1 MGLVAV
7 AETADLINEKQAALS
22 ETDKEFVVQF
32 AFSTGDKELTNKL
45 IDELIEDGADKGAVL
60 QKYSTMT
67 GFQPDWIRRIENLLV
82 ALEMYRIQEEKAIQ
96 TLSELL
102 TAYGADLTVDEIME
116 MPTDKVREH
125 FEKGGRVSG
134 NAYAR

>member
-7 AETADLINEKQAALS
+7 AETAELISAKQVTLS
-22 ETDKEFVVQF
+22 ETDKEIMVQF
-32 AFSTGDKELTNKL
+32 AFATGDKELTNKL
-45 IDELIEDGADKGAVL
+45 IDELACEGADKGADKGAVL
-60 QKYSTMT
+60 LKYSTMT

-102 TAYGADLTVDEIME
+102 TAYGADLTVEEIKE

-125 FEKGGRVSG
+125 FEKKETMMR
-134 NAYAR
+134 

>member
-7 AETADLINEKQAALS
+7 AETAELISAKQVTLS
-22 ETDKEFVVQF
+22 ETDKEFMVQF
-32 AFSTGDKELTNKL
+32 AFATGDKELTNKL
-45 IDELIEDGADKGAVL
+45 IDELACEGADKGADKGAL
-60 QKYSTMT
+60 LLKYSTMT

-102 TAYGADLTVDEIME
+102 TAYGADLTVEEIKE

-125 FEKGGRVSG
+125 FEKKETMMR
-134 NAYAR
+134 

>member
-7 AETADLINEKQAALS
+7 AETAELISAKQVTLS
-22 ETDKEFVVQF
+22 ETDKEFMVQF
-32 AFSTGDKELTNKL
+32 AFATGDKELTNKL
-45 IDELIEDGADKGAVL
+45 IDELACEGADKGADKGAVL
-60 QKYSTMT
+60 LKYSTMT

-102 TAYGADLTVDEIME
+102 TAYGADLTVEEIKE

-125 FEKGGRVSG
+125 FEKKKTMMR
-134 NAYAR
+134 

>member
-7 AETADLINEKQAALS
+7 AQAADLINAKQVTLS

-32 AFSTGDKELTNKL
+32 AFATGDRELTNKL
-45 IDELIEDGADKGAVL
+45 IDELVCEGADKGAVL
-60 QKYSTMT
+60 LKYSTMT

-102 TAYGADLTVDEIME
+102 DACGISLSEME
-116 MPTDKVREH
+116 LRTMGIEEVQQMVKKR
-125 FEKGGRVSG
+125 
-134 NAYAR
+134 

>member
-7 AETADLINEKQAALS
+7 AETADLINKKQAVLS

-32 AFSTGDKELTNKL
+32 AFSTGDKELVGKL
-45 IDELIEDGADKGAVL
+45 IDELIEDGTDKGAVL

-125 FEKGGRVSG
+125 FEKKDTLMR
-134 NAYAR
+134 

>member
-7 AETADLINEKQAALS
+7 AETAELISAKQVTLS
-22 ETDKEFVVQF
+22 ETDKEFMVQF
-32 AFSTGDKELTNKL
+32 AFATGDKELTNKL
-45 IDELIEDGADKGAVL
+45 IDELACEGADKGADNGAVL
-60 QKYSTMT
+60 LKYSTMT

-102 TAYGADLTVDEIME
+102 TAYGADLTVEEIKE

-125 FEKGGRVSG
+125 FEKKETMMR
-134 NAYAR
+134 

>member
-1 MGLVAV
+1 MHGFGCSSGNSGAN
-7 AETADLINEKQAALS
+7 AKQVTLS
-22 ETDKEFVVQF
+22 ETDKEFMVQF
-32 AFSTGDKELTNKL
+32 AFATGDKELTNKL
-45 IDELIEDGADKGAVL
+45 IDELACEGADKGADKGAVL
-60 QKYSTMT
+60 LKYSTMT

-102 TAYGADLTVDEIME
+102 TAYGADLTVEEIKE

-125 FEKGGRVSG
+125 FEKKETMMR
-134 NAYAR
+134 

>member
-7 AETADLINEKQAALS
+7 AETAELISAKQVTLS

-32 AFSTGDKELTNKL
+32 AFATGDKELSNKL
-45 IDELIEDGADKGAVL
+45 IDELACEGADKGADKGAVL
-60 QKYSTMT
+60 LKYSTMT
-67 GFQPDWIRRIENLLV
+67 GFQPDWIRRIEYLLV
-82 ALEMYRIQEEKAIQ
+82 AFEMYLIQEEKAIQ

-102 TAYGADLTVDEIME
+102 TAYGADLTVEEIKE

-125 FEKGGRVSG
+125 FEKKETMMR
-134 NAYAR
+134 

>member
-7 AETADLINEKQAALS
+7 AETAELISAKQVTLS

-32 AFSTGDKELTNKL
+32 AFSTGDMELTNKL
-45 IDELIEDGADKGAVL
+45 IDELMEDGVDKGAVL

-67 GFQPDWIRRIENLLV
+67 GFQPDWIKRIENLLV
-82 ALEMYRIQEEKAIQ
+82 ALEMYRIQEEKAIY

-102 TAYGADLTVDEIME
+102 VVCGISLSEEKLRSMGTEAVQQMVKKE
-116 MPTDKVREH
+116 VRL
-125 FEKGGRVSG
+125 
-134 NAYAR
+134 

>member
-7 AETADLINEKQAALS
+7 AETAELISAKQVTLS

-32 AFSTGDKELTNKL
+32 AFATGDKELTNKL
-45 IDELIEDGADKGAVL
+45 IDELACEGADKGAVL
-60 QKYSTMT
+60 LKYSTMT

-102 TAYGADLTVDEIME
+102 TAYGADLTMEEIKE

-125 FEKGGRVSG
+125 FEKKETMMR
-134 NAYAR
+134 

>member
-7 AETADLINEKQAALS
+7 AETAELISAKQVKLS

-32 AFSTGDKELTNKL
+32 AFSTGDMELTNKL
-45 IDELIEDGADKGAVL
+45 IDELMEDGVDKGAVL

-67 GFQPDWIRRIENLLV
+67 GFQPDWIKRIENLLV
-82 ALEMYRIQEEKAIQ
+82 ALEMYRIQEEKAIY

-102 TAYGADLTVDEIME
+102 VVCGISLSEEKLRSMGTEAVQQMVKKE
-116 MPTDKVREH
+116 VRL
-125 FEKGGRVSG
+125 
-134 NAYAR
+134 

>member
-7 AETADLINEKQAALS
+7 AETAELISAKQVTLS
-22 ETDKEFVVQF
+22 ETDKEFMVQF
-32 AFSTGDKELTNKL
+32 AFATGDKELTNKL
-45 IDELIEDGADKGAVL
+45 IDELACEGADKGADKGVVL
-60 QKYSTMT
+60 LKYSTMT

-102 TAYGADLTVDEIME
+102 TAYGADLTVEEIKE

-125 FEKGGRVSG
+125 FEKKETMMR
-134 NAYAR
+134 

>member
-7 AETADLINEKQAALS
+7 AQAADLINEKQVTLS

-32 AFSTGDKELTNKL
+32 AFATSDKELTNKL
-45 IDELIEDGADKGAVL
+45 IDELACEGAVL
-60 QKYSTMT
+60 RKYSTMK

-82 ALEMYRIQEEKAIQ
+82 ALEMYRMQEEKAIQ

-102 TAYGADLTVDEIME
+102 TAYGVDLTVDEIKE
-116 MPTDKVREH
+116 MPSDKVREH
-125 FEKGGRVSG
+125 LEQKDTLIR
-134 NAYAR
+134 

>member
-7 AETADLINEKQAALS
+7 AETAELISAKQVTLS

-32 AFSTGDKELTNKL
+32 AFATGDKELTNKL
-45 IDELIEDGADKGAVL
+45 IDELACEGADKGAVL
-60 QKYSTMT
+60 LKYSTMT

-96 TLSELL
+96 TLLELL
-102 TAYGADLTVDEIME
+102 VACGISLSEEELRSMGTEAVQQMV
-116 MPTDKVREH
+116 KKR
-125 FEKGGRVSG
+125 
-134 NAYAR
+134 

>member
-7 AETADLINEKQAALS
+7 AQAADLINEKQVSLS

-32 AFSTGDKELTNKL
+32 AFATGDKELTNKL
-45 IDELIEDGADKGAVL
+45 IDELACEGVDKGAVL
-60 QKYSTMT
+60 RKYSTMK

-82 ALEMYRIQEEKAIQ
+82 ALEMYRMQEEKAIQ

-102 TAYGADLTVDEIME
+102 TAYGVDLTVDEIKE
-116 MPTDKVREH
+116 MPMDKVREH
-125 FEKGGRVSG
+125 FEKKETMMR
-134 NAYAR
+134 

>member
-7 AETADLINEKQAALS
+7 AETADLLNSRQAVLS

-45 IDELIEDGADKGAVL
+45 IDELVTESADKGAVL

-96 TLSELL
+96 TLSEILA
-102 TAYGADLTVDEIME
+102 AYGADLTVEE
-116 MPTDKVREH
+116 LKELRADKVREH
-125 FEKGGRVSG
+125 LEKKEALLR
-134 NAYAR
+134 

>member
-7 AETADLINEKQAALS
+7 AETAELISAKQVTLS
-22 ETDKEFVVQF
+22 ETDKEFMVQF
-32 AFSTGDKELTNKL
+32 AFATGDKELTNKL
-45 IDELIEDGADKGAVL
+45 IDELACEGADKGADKGAVL
-60 QKYSTMT
+60 LKYSTMT

-82 ALEMYRIQEEKAIQ
+82 ALEMYRIQEETAIQ

-102 TAYGADLTVDEIME
+102 TAYGADLTVEEIKE

-125 FEKGGRVSG
+125 FEKKETMMR
-134 NAYAR
+134 

>member
-7 AETADLINEKQAALS
+7 AETADLLNSRQAVLS

-45 IDELIEDGADKGAVL
+45 IDELVTEGADKGAVL

-96 TLSELL
+96 TLSEILA
-102 TAYGADLTVDEIME
+102 AYGADLTVEE
-116 MPTDKVREH
+116 LKELRADKVREH
-125 FEKGGRVSG
+125 LEKKEALLR
-134 NAYAR
+134 

>member
-82 ALEMYRIQEEKAIQ
+82 ALEMYRIQEERAIQ

-102 TAYGADLTVDEIME
+102 TVYGADLTVDEIME

-125 FEKGGRVSG
+125 FEKKETMMR
-134 NAYAR
+134 

>member
-7 AETADLINEKQAALS
+7 AETAEIISAKQVTLS

-32 AFSTGDKELTNKL
+32 AFATGDKELTNKL
-45 IDELIEDGADKGAVL
+45 IDELACEGADKGAVL
-60 QKYSTMT
+60 LKYSTMT

-96 TLSELL
+96 TLLELL
-102 TAYGADLTVDEIME
+102 VACGISLSEEELRSMGTEAVQQMV
-116 MPTDKVREH
+116 KKR
-125 FEKGGRVSG
+125 
-134 NAYAR
+134 

>member
-7 AETADLINEKQAALS
+7 AETAELISAKQVTLS
-22 ETDKEFVVQF
+22 ETDKEFMVQF
-32 AFSTGDKELTNKL
+32 AFATGDKELTNKL
-45 IDELIEDGADKGAVL
+45 IDELACEGADKGADKGAVL
-60 QKYSTMT
+60 LKYSTMT

-102 TAYGADLTVDEIME
+102 TAYGADLMVEEIKE

-125 FEKGGRVSG
+125 FEKKETMMR
-134 NAYAR
+134 

>member
-7 AETADLINEKQAALS
+7 AQAADLINEKQVTLS

-32 AFSTGDKELTNKL
+32 AFATGDKELTNKL
-45 IDELIEDGADKGAVL
+45 IDELSCEDADKGAVL
-60 QKYSTMT
+60 MKYSTMK

-82 ALEMYRIQEEKAIQ
+82 ALEMYRMQEEKAIQ

-102 TAYGADLTVDEIME
+102 TAYGVDLTVDEIKE
-116 MPTDKVREH
+116 MPSDKVREYL
-125 FEKGGRVSG
+125 ERKETLIR
-134 NAYAR
+134 

>member
-7 AETADLINEKQAALS
+7 AETAELISAKRVTLS

-32 AFSTGDKELTNKL
+32 AFSTGDMELTNKL
-45 IDELIEDGADKGAVL
+45 IDELMEDGVDKGAVL

-67 GFQPDWIRRIENLLV
+67 GFQPDWIKRIENLLV
-82 ALEMYRIQEEKAIQ
+82 ALEMYRIQEEKAMQ
-96 TLSELL
+96 TLLELL
-102 TAYGADLTVDEIME
+102 IAYGADLTVEEIEE

-125 FEKGGRVSG
+125 FEKKVTMMR
-134 NAYAR
+134 

>member
-7 AETADLINEKQAALS
+7 ADTADLINEKQAALS
-22 ETDKEFVVQF
+22 ETDKEFGVQF
-32 AFSTGDKELTNKL
+32 AFSTGDKEFTNKL
-45 IDELIEDGADKGAVL
+45 IDELIEDGVDKGAVL

-125 FEKGGRVSG
+125 FEKKDTLMR
-134 NAYAR
+134 

>member
-32 AFSTGDKELTNKL
+32 AFSTDDKELTNKL
-45 IDELIEDGADKGAVL
+45 IDELTEDGADKGAVL

-125 FEKGGRVSG
+125 FEKKETMMR
-134 NAYAR
+134 

>member
-82 ALEMYRIQEEKAIQ
+82 ALEMYRIQEERAIQ
-96 TLSELL
+96 TLAELL
-102 TAYGADLTVDEIME
+102 TVYGADLTVDEIME

-125 FEKGGRVSG
+125 FEKKDTLMR
-134 NAYAR
+134 